1 MQAGAFRRQA
11 QPTCRKGFGDGKCR
25 ILPRGVH
32 VTAHTPPAELAL
44 RLMDVIRLQ
53 TDIAR
58 LGLDLGAVMAMVC
71 DSSRRLTRAS
81 GAIVELAE
89 GEEMIYRATS
99 GIADPHL
106 GLRLQ
111 RAASLSGLCVEQGV
125 SLYCEDTETDVRV
138 DRAACRRIGIRSM
151 VVVPLRHN
159 ETGVGVLKVASAEP
173 HAFTADDM
181 HLLELLSGLIA
192 AAMYH
197 ATRSGTD
204 ELYRQAT
211 HDALTGLPNRAL
223 FYDRLRHH
231 LMLARREARNFCVMM
246 LDMDGLKTIND
257 SLGHRAGDAALREC
271 AQRLRGIARG
281 SDTVARVGG
290 DEFAMLLPGVPG
302 TEQVGVIAARVQAHL
317 SLPLGWEGQQL
328 RVAASLGAAIFPK
341 DADQLDGLIDH
352 ADAAMY
358 ASKRERRA
366 DS

>member
-1 MQAGAFRRQA
+1 MS
-11 QPTCRKGFGDGKCR
+11 
-25 ILPRGVH
+25 
-32 VTAHTPPAELAL
+32 AHTPSPEIAA

-71 DSSRRLTRAS
+71 ASSCRLTGAS

-89 GEEMIYRATS
+89 GEEMVYRATS

-111 RAASLSGLCVEQGV
+111 RAASLSGLCVAQGMP
-125 SLYCEDTETDVRV
+125 LYCDDTETDVRV
-138 DRAACRRIGIRSM
+138 DRSACRRIGIRSM

-159 ETGVGVLKVASAEP
+159 DTSVGVLKVASTQA

-192 AAMYH
+192 AAMFH
-197 ATRSGTD
+197 ATRSGAD

-246 LDMDGLKTIND
+246 LDMDGLKAIND
-257 SLGHRAGDAALREC
+257 GHGHRAGDAALREC
-271 AQRLRGIARG
+271 AQRLRAIARG

-302 TEQVGVIAARVQAHL
+302 IEQVGVIAARVQAHL
-317 SLPLGWEGQQL
+317 GPPLEWEGRQL
-328 RVAASLGAAIFPK
+328 RVGASLGAAIFPR
-341 DADQLDGLIDH
+341 DSDQLDGLIDH

-358 ASKRERRA
+358 ACKRERRA
-366 DS
+366 GP